1 MVVWHILFGLRRT
14 PETGG
19 SYNFF
24 RLLIMCEMSYS
35 VAVYGLAR
43 RHPAKGDAETSLGG
57 AESLRDALDNAKGK

>member
-1 MVVWHILFGLRRT
+1 
-14 PETGG
+14 
-19 SYNFF
+19 
-24 RLLIMCEMSYS
+24 MCEMSYS